1 MYCRLYAHAWKKKTA
16 CKYRRQ
22 HNIKRDRDAT
32 EARRACL
39 FYCISSPA
47 AQGDAPRRRGVGG
60 VGLWQEAGWHCRN
73 ARNMYP
79 PPRGVSP
86 FTQTPTPPINM
97 ASEIFEF
104 LKVFCG
110 IRCPH
115 FTKSMYRGIVKKES
129 SSCVRYGALSFLKAK
144 RL

>member
-1 MYCRLYAHAWKKKTA
+1 MYCRLYAHAWKKKTT

-47 AQGDAPRRRGVGG
+47 AQDDAPRRRGVGG
-60 VGLWQEAGWHCRN
+60 RAVAGVQSRVGRWD

-79 PPRGVSP
+79 PPGVSP
-86 FTQTPTPPINM
+86 FTQTLTPPINM
-97 ASEIFEF
+97 GSEIFEI

>member
-60 VGLWQEAGWHCRN
+60 GRAVAGGRVALQEREEH
-73 ARNMYP
+73 
-79 PPRGVSP
+79 V
-86 FTQTPTPPINM
+86 PTPP
-97 ASEIFEF
+97 
-104 LKVFCG
+104 G
-110 IRCPH
+110 GCPRSRRPPPPY
-115 FTKSMYRGIVKKES
+115 K
-129 SSCVRYGALSFLKAK
+129 YGLGNF
-144 RL
+144 